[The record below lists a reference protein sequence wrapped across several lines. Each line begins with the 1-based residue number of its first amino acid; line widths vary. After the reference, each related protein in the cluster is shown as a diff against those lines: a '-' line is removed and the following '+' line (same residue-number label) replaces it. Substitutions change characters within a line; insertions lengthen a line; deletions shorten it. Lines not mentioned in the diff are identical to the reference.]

1 MDILLCPI
9 DSFANTQSD
18 VVTFIKFSESF
29 AVRSF
34 SSFPGSGFGVA
45 MMPSEVL
52 MLTVV

>member
-1 MDILLCPI
+1 MRYFLDIV
-9 DSFANTQSD
+9 NTQYD

-29 AVRSF
+29 AVRSL

-52 MLTVV
+52 MLAVV

>member
-1 MDILLCPI
+1 MTYFLH
-9 DSFANTQSD
+9 FAHLVIRNLMWSL
-18 VVTFIKFSESF
+18 FIKCSESF

-45 MMPSEVL
+45 MTPSEVL

>member
-1 MDILLCPI
+1 MI
-9 DSFANTQSD
+9 DSFAHVQSG
-18 VVTFIKFSESF
+18 VVIFIKFSESF
-29 AVRSF
+29 AVRPF